1 MGFCVFGN
9 GCHGGAGLPGLR
21 RLLLS
26 ASVAVVAMGVAM
38 GAAGPGFAQEAISY
52 AIPAGPLDNAIAR
65 FGAASGLQVLYT
77 SAVTAGLQS
86 PGVSGTLPPEEA
98 LAQLLAGSGLSY
110 RFNGPN
116 SVTLIGADA
125 QAGAADAPAEGGTVL
140 DTIVVTGGKL
150 AVDQQR
156 NPVSTSVMTGEQI
169 ARDRVTDIRSA
180 VSMMP
185 NVGSSPSN
193 NNNNGITIRGINSE
207 GLGEVSGNQA
217 PLASLVID
225 GAVQSFEGMRKGIRG
240 TWDVEQLEVLRGPQ
254 LAYGRNAMVGAV
266 IVETKDPTP
275 YYEGA
280 LKLGLGS
287 GPSNEQAFMLSGPIT
302 DELSFRIAGERM
314 FEEKG
319 ITYVHP
325 GGQPADDPYD
335 YDTLQEGE
343 YWNVR
348 GKLRWEPSALPG
360 SYLQYTFSRAH
371 DNPAHTAASGPDYF
385 ARRFVFGSG
394 VNTADGIEVRINDV
408 ASHVLE
414 GTYEF
419 ENGWKLQSTTAFTDT
434 RTQFDAPHPSAR
446 RDETRHDADLTQD
459 TRLTFGDEES
469 TFSGMVGVF
478 LGRFDNDRDSLATRD
493 LVFAPGFPPFT
504 ITIQDLESRLER
516 RNLGV
521 YSELNWRAT
530 DRLTVFGGLRYEY
543 EKHDYHFHDR
553 STGVTFDGDTD
564 FSKLLPKIGVKYQF
578 TDDLMLA
585 LSATQGY
592 RAGFVERSTMTNEIR
607 RVAPESLWAYEAAV
621 RSEWLDGRLRVNGNL
636 FYYDWTDMQLFMP
649 SGGAPGMG
657 DTINA
662 NEAEAYGAELT
673 VAIQPVDTLDV
684 QASIG
689 WLHTKITKIGDPL
702 RAEIVGNRF
711 PEAPEWT
718 AAIGV
723 NWRFAENWFVG
734 GDIRYKDNFYG
745 TGQLY
750 NGDAYRIP
758 AHTVANLRLGYETD
772 NWKLT
777 GEIRNLFDKKY
788 LTGAGLFNDFYL
800 GDRRTALLTLEARF

>member
-1 MGFCVFGN
+1 MGFCAFGN
-9 GCHGGAGLPGLR
+9 GGLGGGRPRRLR

-26 ASVAVVAMGVAM
+26 ASTALAIAGGAPVA
-38 GAAGPGFAQEAISY
+38 GFAQETISY
-52 AIPAGPLDNAIAR
+52 SIPAGSLDTALVR
-65 FGAASGLQVLYT
+65 FGAASGVQVLYT
-77 SAVTAGLQS
+77 SSITAGLQS
-86 PGVSGTLPPEEA
+86 PGVSGSLPPEEA

-110 RFNGPN
+110 QFNGPT
-116 SVTLIGADA
+116 SVTLIGSDV
-125 QAGAADAPAEGGTVL
+125 QAGAAAAPADGSTVL

-169 ARDRVTDIRSA
+169 TRDRITDIRSA
-180 VSMMP
+180 IAMMP

-240 TWDVEQLEVLRGPQ
+240 TWDVEQIEVLRGPQ

-266 IVETKDPTP
+266 IVDTNDPTP
-275 YYEGA
+275 YFEGA
-280 LKLGLGS
+280 AKLGIGS

-302 DELSFRIAGERM
+302 DELSFRIAGERL

-335 YDTLQEGE
+335 YNTLQQGE

-360 SYLQYTFSRAH
+360 SYMQYTFTRAH
-371 DNPAHTAASGPDYF
+371 DDPAHSAASGPDYF
-385 ARRFVFGSG
+385 SRRFVFGSG
-394 VNTADGIEVRINDV
+394 VNTADGIEVRVNDV

-414 GTYEF
+414 GGYEF
-419 ENGWKLQSTTAFTDT
+419 ENGWRLQSTTAFTDT
-434 RTQFDAPHPSAR
+434 KTQFDAPHPSAR
-446 RDETRHDADLTQD
+446 RDEIRNDQDFTQD
-459 TRLTFGDEES
+459 TRLSFGDEES
-469 TFSGMVGVF
+469 TFSGMIGAF
-478 LGRFDNDRDSLATRD
+478 YGNFNNDRDSVVSRQF
-493 LVFAPGFPPFT
+493 VIFPGIPPIN
-504 ITIQDLESRLER
+504 ITLQDLESTLKRKNIAL
-516 RNLGV
+516 

-530 DRLTVFGGLRYEY
+530 DRLTVFGGLRYEH
-543 EKHDYHFHDR
+543 EQHDYYFHDR
-553 STGVTFDGDTD
+553 AMGATFEGDTD
-564 FSKLLPKIGVKYQF
+564 FSKVLPKIGVKYQF

-592 RAGFVERSTMTNEIR
+592 RAGFVERTSTNGIR
-607 RVAPESLWAYEAAV
+607 RVAPESMWAYEAAL

-636 FYYDWTDMQLFMP
+636 FYYDWEDMQLFMP
-649 SGGAPGMG
+649 TGTFPGQG
-657 DTINA
+657 DTMNA
-662 NEAEAYGAELT
+662 TEAEAYGAELT
-673 VAIQPVDTLDV
+673 VTAQPVDTLELV
-684 QASIG
+684 ASVG
-689 WLHTKITKIGDPL
+689 WLQTRITKVADPTW
-702 RAEIVGNRF
+702 AHTAGNRF

-718 AAIGV
+718 ASIGA

-734 GDIRYKDNFYG
+734 GDIRYKGDFYG
-745 TGQLY
+745 TGQIWNNEHYL
-750 NGDAYRIP
+750 IP
-758 AHTVANLRLGYETD
+758 SHTIANLRIGYETD
-772 NWKLT
+772 NWRLT
-777 GEIRNLFDKKY
+777 GEIRNLFDKEY

>member
-9 GCHGGAGLPGLR
+9 GRRGGAGLPGLR

-26 ASVAVVAMGVAM
+26 ASVALVAM
-38 GAAGPGFAQEAISY
+38 GAAGPVLAQEATSY
-52 AIPAGPLDNAIAR
+52 AIPAGPLDSALAR
-65 FGAASGLQVLYT
+65 FGATSGLQVLYS
-77 SAVTAGLQS
+77 SAVTAGLRS
-86 PGVSGTLPPEEA
+86 PGVSGTLPAEEA

-116 SVTLIGADA
+116 SVTLIGADV
-125 QAGAADAPAEGGTVL
+125 QAEAADAPAEGGTVL

-180 VSMMP
+180 VATMP
-185 NVGSSPSN
+185 NVGSSPSS

-240 TWDVEQLEVLRGPQ
+240 SWDVEQLEVLRGPQ

-280 LKLGLGS
+280 AKLGLGS

-325 GGQPADDPYD
+325 GGQPADDTYD
-335 YDTLQEGE
+335 YNTLQEGE

-360 SYLQYTFSRAH
+360 AHLQYTFSRAH

-385 ARRFVFGSG
+385 SRRFVFGSG

-414 GTYEF
+414 GAYEF

-434 RTQFDAPHPSAR
+434 RTQFDAPHPSR
-446 RDETRHDADLTQD
+446 FRDETREDRDFTQD
-459 TRLTFGDEES
+459 TRLVFGDEES
-469 TFSGMVGVF
+469 TVSGMAGVF
-478 LGRFDNDRDSLATRD
+478 YGRFRNHRDSVVGAQFSLIPGLPPQRF
-493 LVFAPGFPPFT
+493 VF
-504 ITIQDLESRLER
+504 QDLESTLDRHNIAL
-516 RNLGV
+516 
-521 YSELNWRAT
+521 YSEANWRAT

-543 EKHDYHFHDR
+543 EKHDYYFNDR
-553 STGVTFDGDTD
+553 NQFAPSTFEGDTD
-564 FSKLLPKIGVKYQF
+564 FSRVLPKIGVKYQF

-592 RAGFVERSTMTNEIR
+592 RAGFVERTSTNTLR
-607 RVAPESLWAYEAAV
+607 RVAPESMWAYEAAL
-621 RSEWLDGRLRVNGNL
+621 RSEWLDGRLRVNANL
-636 FYYDWTDMQLFMP
+636 FYYDWEDMQLFMAT
-649 SGGAPGMG
+649 GTIPGQG
-657 DTINA
+657 DTMNA
-662 NEAEAYGAELT
+662 TEAEAYGAELT
-673 VAIQPVDTLDV
+673 VAVQPVDTLELV
-684 QASIG
+684 ASVG
-689 WLHTKITKIGDPL
+689 WLQTRISRVADS
-702 RAEIVGNRF
+702 RFANMVGNRF

-718 AAIGV
+718 ASIGA

-734 GDIRYKDNFYG
+734 GDVRYKGDFYG
-745 TGQLY
+745 TGQIWNNDY
-750 NGDAYRIP
+750 YRIP